1 MENKPN
7 IQNILTEYS
16 QKALTINP
24 QIDDAMLLH
33 TYINRSDSKLF
44 SQDKSVLIT
53 RESYYYEYLDLFPND
68 AFMGSVKHDDIQ
80 LSHVHNTLLYAE
92 HHSKD
97 IFRRMCE
104 SDEYIQELSE
114 MYNKHGL
121 SLEDDL
127 VKIGLSIEE
136 IQKEASKINKL
147 NSKLKKKVKIAAA
160 IGLSLPLV
168 FPFFIFSV
176 PYALILSAG
185 ILVSG
190 ALLGGIL
197 YTFYNVPH
205 YNLPNHIE
213 KIHSYNMSFNKYMK
227 KWDFSRRFNDFDK
240 ILVKDVNMKS
250 ENINSFD
257 SYNKVI
263 EDKITEDEFPDVM
276 TLSDIFKDVH
286 IEEVS
291 ARNRKSKTV

>member
-44 SQDKSVLIT
+44 SQDESVLIT

-92 HHSKD
+92 YRSKD
-97 IFRRMCE
+97 IFGRMCE
-104 SDEYIQELSE
+104 SDKYIQELSE

-136 IQKEASKINKL
+136 IQKEASKIDKL

-257 SYNKVI
+257 SYNKAI
-263 EDKITEDEFPDVM
+263 EHKITENEFPDVM